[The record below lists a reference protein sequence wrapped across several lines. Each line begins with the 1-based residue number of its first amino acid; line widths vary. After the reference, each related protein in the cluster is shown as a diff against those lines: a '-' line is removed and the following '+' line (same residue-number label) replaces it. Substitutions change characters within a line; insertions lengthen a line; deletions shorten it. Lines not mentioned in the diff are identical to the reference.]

1 VFAEEVGRLRCSG
14 GDLMLFVR
22 EAEES
27 WRIVDPV
34 MRAWSA
40 GHVPIQDY
48 PPEPHRQD
56 PPGDQLK

>member
-1 VFAEEVGRLRCSG
+1 MLR